1 LLISGLIG
9 LYIRTKLFEQ
19 EVKKYRM
26 SYTMFKH
33 AKLSYLEIKRLEAF
47 SKDDSSANIILTP
60 QEVIIKKQ
68 NVYRNLGISAL
79 DEASLWYI
87 SNNEMELE
95 NPTGGE

>member
-1 LLISGLIG
+1 
-9 LYIRTKLFEQ
+9 
-19 EVKKYRM
+19 
-26 SYTMFKH
+26 
-33 AKLSYLEIKRLEAF
+33 LEAF

-95 NPTGGE
+95 NPTGG

>member
-1 LLISGLIG
+1 
-9 LYIRTKLFEQ
+9 
-19 EVKKYRM
+19 
-26 SYTMFKH
+26 
-33 AKLSYLEIKRLEAF
+33 LEAF

-87 SNNEMELE
+87 SNNEVELE
-95 NPTGGE
+95 NPTGG